1 MSTPWLLE
9 PQALRRHPELG
20 HLALLAHQL
29 EVLTAV
35 LTQVHGGGGQS
46 EALTHH
52 ARGMVRVL
60 HILKLQLDAYRE
72 LLLMSEAT
80 VERRSHG

>member
-1 MSTPWLLE
+1 MSAPWSLE
-9 PQALRRHPELG
+9 PLVLSQHQELG

-52 ARGMVRVL
+52 ARGMVRV
-60 HILKLQLDAYRE
+60 IRILQLQIDAYRE
-72 LLLMSEAT
+72 LVLMPSGDRT
-80 VERRSHG
+80 HGRA